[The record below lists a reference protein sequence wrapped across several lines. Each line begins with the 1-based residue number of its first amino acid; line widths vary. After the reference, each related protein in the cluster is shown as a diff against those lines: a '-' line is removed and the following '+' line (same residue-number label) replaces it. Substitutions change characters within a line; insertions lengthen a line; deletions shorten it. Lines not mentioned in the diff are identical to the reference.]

1 MNLLGG
7 DNLIEGIVQIGRAL
21 TKDGNLL
28 DTLIR
33 EVPVKDKK
41 DKPLL
46 IMKLNFRND
55 SLDIDIKEEMDNESV
70 KKYIHVGSVDGPTSP
85 QWFATSK
92 NINYFLTETLYNL
105 TNIDFGDNL
114 NKKIKYV
121 FDNFYIKIDEN
132 IKSIKYQYA
141 LDMGRYLGKEID
153 VKNIYSNMKSQ
164 GKNDKEITK
173 ELSKA
178 FEGYIKEKY
187 DIKLNE
193 VGLYTILIDDIPLC
207 SFKEYQEKVLEAK
220 KAGGQEEDN
229 KLLCFICGS
238 KKNVTSDVS
247 KMKIKY
253 YTTNQIIFASEID
266 SKNYYKNMSLCQ
278 DCLNSIIASEVY
290 MDNNLKTKIG
300 DLTAYIIPH
309 FIYGEPLD
317 KDELDFIVKKINK
330 SFNTAKNLK
339 AIENFEYDMLNFL
352 ELKEERTYY
361 VLNFMFVKQSNQ
373 STKVQRFIKD
383 VPPNIFEK
391 IAKASK
397 YSYDIMKKSFYKDN
411 NRIDLLNIYYMMPIK
426 VKKGE
431 VVEYRDIL
439 SLYDSIF
446 TQRPVDKLH
455 IIDKFI
461 DGVNVIMLNKEGYNL
476 KTEEICY
483 YILKSNMMIKF
494 LEKLECLKEGKALDT
509 SCLNVKEEIK
519 QYIKDMGYDEQQT
532 AMFLLGILIGE
543 IGNSQYKRYDGNK
556 PILNKLNFNG
566 IDKSKIIRL
575 SNDVYT
581 KLEQEKIRNFN
592 EVLYSDFK
600 KLLDSNMNKWT
611 LNKNENLYY
620 ILSGYSYATVKPMLK
635 EVNENE

>member
-1 MNLLGG
+1 M
-7 DNLIEGIVQIGRAL
+7 IEGIVQIGRAL
-21 TKDGNLL
+21 TKEGNLL

-46 IMKLNFRND
+46 IMKLNFKKD

-70 KKYIHVGSVDGPTSP
+70 KKYIHVGSADVPTSP

-132 IKSIKYQYA
+132 IKSVKYQYA
-141 LDMGRYLGKEID
+141 LDMERYLDKELD
-153 VKNIYSNMKSQ
+153 VKNIYLNMKGQ

-178 FEGYIKEKY
+178 FEVYIKEKY
-187 DIKLNE
+187 DIKLSE
-193 VGLYTILIDDIPLC
+193 VGLFTILIDGIPLS

-229 KLLCFICGS
+229 NLLCFICGS
-238 KKNVTSDVS
+238 KNNVTSDVA

-266 SKNYYKNMSLCQ
+266 AKNYYKNMALCQ

-317 KDELDFIVKKINK
+317 KEELDFIVKKINK
-330 SFNTAKNLK
+330 SLNIAKNLK
-339 AIENFEYDMLNFL
+339 AIESFEYDMLNFL

-373 STKVQRFIKD
+373 STKIQRFIKD

-397 YSYDIMKKSFYKDN
+397 YSYDVMKKSFYKYN
-411 NRIDLLNIYYMMPIK
+411 SRIDLLNIYYTIPIK

-461 DGVNVIMLNKEGYNL
+461 DGVNVIRLNKEGYNL

-494 LEKLECLKEGKALDT
+494 LEKLKCLKEGKALDT

-575 SNDVYT
+575 SNEVYT

-600 KLLDSNMNKWT
+600 KLLDSNMNKWM

-620 ILSGYSYATVKPMLK
+620 ILSGYSYATAKPMLK